1 MSSTAYRVINAAPV
15 PAVPRGHIGD
25 LEKEVFLMVF
35 AEILDFPSAVAAL
48 TWAAPYLVWKNGCR
62 LALEICH
69 ISPDSEA
76 WLRSGMWWKDWEE
89 MRAAEAEALAAVAAA
104 ATAHEEPD
112 VELSEEDDEEG
123 GVSLVEE
130 VEDSDEE
137 LSEEDMEEG
146 GVSLV

>member
-25 LEKEVFLMVF
+25 LDKEVFLKVF

-89 MRAAEAEALAAVAAA
+89 MRAAEAEALAAAAAA
-104 ATAHEEPD
+104 ATAQEEPD
-112 VELSEEDDEEG
+112 VELSEDDEEG
-123 GVSLVEE
+123 GVSLVE
-130 VEDSDEE
+130 VGDDGDDE

>member
-25 LEKEVFLMVF
+25 LPKEVFLMVF

-48 TWAAPYLVWKNGCR
+48 TWASPFLVWKNGCS

-69 ISPDSEA
+69 ISPDSEV
-76 WLRSGMWWKDWEE
+76 WLRSGFWWMDWEDA
-89 MRAAEAEALAAVAAA
+89 RAAEAEALAGVVAAA
-104 ATAHEEPD
+104 LALPEPD
-112 VELSEEDDEEG
+112 VYLSNEDDEEG
-123 GVSLVEE
+123 GVSLLPEG
-130 VEDSDEE
+130 DDADDE
-137 LSEEDMEEG
+137 LSDEDMEEG